1 MTVMISMLKRTVMV
15 TSLTMLIIMLRMM
28 MMPLRR
34 KVAMTRIPTD

>member
-1 MTVMISMLKRTVMV
+1 MTVMISMFKRTVMV
-15 TSLTMLIIMLRMM
+15 TSLTMLIIMLIMM